1 MREGRAPTREG
12 RPRTGIVARAV
23 ILLVCVPALA
33 WLAVSYSNARLI
45 AHGKDVLAKQQVTPA
60 EVESAL
66 SDVRDA
72 HKLADRTE
80 ALSFEAALE
89 IRAHRLDTARQIYEQ
104 IVRREPEGAEAWL
117 VLSQL
122 SAKSDPARAAYAREQ
137 ANRLD
142 PIDAQR

>member
-1 MREGRAPTREG
+1 VRI
-12 RPRTGIVARAV
+12 PRVVIVLVAV
-23 ILLVCVPALA
+23 LA
-33 WLAVSYSNARLI
+33 IGWLAVSYSNARLI
-45 AHGKDVLAKQQVTPA
+45 AHDKDVLAKQHVTPA

-66 SDVRDA
+66 SDARHA

-122 SAKSDPARAAYAREQ
+122 SAKANPARAAYARAQ
-137 ANRLD
+137 ADRLD
-142 PIDAQR
+142 PLGAKRR

>member
-1 MREGRAPTREG
+1 MRSGGNTLAR
-12 RPRTGIVARAV
+12 VAVLVVAV
-23 ILLVCVPALA
+23 LAIA

-45 AHGKDVLAKQQVTPA
+45 AHGRSVLKKQQVTHA

-72 HKLADRTE
+72 DVLADKTE
-80 ALSFEAALE
+80 SLSFTAALE
-89 IRAHRLDTARQIYEQ
+89 IRAGRLDAARRIYEQ

-122 SAKSDPARAAYAREQ
+122 SEKSDPARAAEARAQ
-137 ANRLD
+137 VDRLD
-142 PIDAQR
+142 PQDVRRP

>member
-1 MREGRAPTREG
+1 VR
-12 RPRTGIVARAV
+12 VARVAV
-23 ILLVCVPALA
+23 LVVATLALA

-45 AHGKDVLAKQQVTPA
+45 AHGKSVLAKQHVTPA

-66 SDVRDA
+66 ADVRDA
-72 HKLADRTE
+72 HVLADATE
-80 ALSFEAALE
+80 SLSFQAALE
-89 IRAHRLDTARQIYEQ
+89 IRAGRLDAARQIYEQ

-122 SAKSDPARAAYAREQ
+122 SAKTNPARAAEARAQ

-142 PIDAQR
+142 PQDAKP

>member
-1 MREGRAPTREG
+1 VRIARVA
-12 RPRTGIVARAV
+12 IVVVAV
-23 ILLVCVPALA
+23 LALV

-45 AHGKDVLAKQQVTPA
+45 AHGKGVLAKQHVTPS

-66 SDVRDA
+66 SDVRHAD
-72 HKLADRTE
+72 KLADGTE

-89 IRAHRLDTARQIYEQ
+89 IRAQHLDTARQIYEQ

-122 SAKSDPARAAYAREQ
+122 SARSDPARAAYARAQ

-142 PIDAQR
+142 PIDARR

>member
-1 MREGRAPTREG
+1 MVL
-12 RPRTGIVARAV
+12 VA
-23 ILLVCVPALA
+23 ALAIA

-45 AHGKDVLAKQQVTPA
+45 AHGKDVLAKQQVTPS

-66 SDVRDA
+66 ADVRHA

-80 ALSFEAALE
+80 SLSFEAALE
-89 IRAHRLDTARQIYEQ
+89 IRARRLDAARQIYEQ

-122 SAKSDPARAAYAREQ
+122 SAQSDPALAAKARTQ
-137 ANRLD
+137 ADRLD
-142 PIDAQR
+142 PLGAKSR

>member
-1 MREGRAPTREG
+1 MR
-12 RPRTGIVARAV
+12 IVV
-23 ILLVCVPALA
+23 LLVALPVIA
-33 WLAVSYSNARLI
+33 WLAVSYSNSRLI

-72 HKLADRTE
+72 HVLADETE
-80 ALSFEAALE
+80 SLSFQAALQ
-89 IRAHRLDTARQIYEQ
+89 IRAHRLDAARQIYEQ

-122 SAKSDPARAAYAREQ
+122 SAESNPARAAEARAQ

-142 PIDAQR
+142 PQDAKP